1 MQDLINKY
9 RAKGVLIDTNLL
21 LLLLIGGLD
30 RKLITTFK
38 RLNAYEVS
46 DYDLL
51 IRLIDG
57 FSKIITTP
65 HILTEVCNLTNG
77 LYGKTLNDFFD
88 FLKSSIEIIDEI
100 YEDSH
105 DIVKCQGFNKY
116 GLADTAIL
124 NLANNKYLIIT
135 DDLKFANFAYSQG
148 ADVINFNHI
157 REYSW
162 H

>member
-9 RAKGVLIDTNLL
+9 RLKGVLIDTNLL

-30 RKLITTFK
+30 KKLITTFK
-38 RLNAYEVS
+38 RLNAYQIS
-46 DYDLL
+46 DYELL
-51 IRLIDG
+51 TRLIDG

-77 LYGKTLNDFFD
+77 LYGKTLSDFFD
-88 FLKSSIEIIDEI
+88 FFKNSIVLIEEI
-100 YEDSH
+100 YEKSN
-105 DIVKCQGFNKY
+105 DIVNCPGFNSY

-124 NLANNKYLIIT
+124 NLANNNFLVIT
-135 DDLKFANFAYSQG
+135 DDLKFANFACSQS